1 MVGTAVLR
9 VLFWWYFLV
18 GVERVIWKETG
29 VGPHVGR
36 NTSSLGRLGT
46 MSRKPIT
53 QSTQGNSS
61 IRL

>member
-1 MVGTAVLR
+1 MGTSVLR

-36 NTSSLGRLGT
+36 NTSSLGRLG
-46 MSRKPIT
+46 MMRRKPVI
-53 QSTQGNSS
+53 QFIQGVSS